1 MSEETKNVDVTEPTV
16 DEQPEE
22 QTNPQEVVPEVIDQ
36 EPDYKLKFT
45 ESQKEALRLRQELQA
60 KEDEYNRIQALA
72 EQDANHGNDTE
83 PNLYPGFEDLSEA
96 EQESLLAY
104 TNSIRQRVTEDIYK
118 NPAISYAE
126 QSYATAK
133 WNEEFE
139 KVAEKYPDLKESKAE
154 FTAKYKKDKI
164 PDNIGQLMED
174 LAKIHLFE
182 KSSDIGA
189 KRALEQ
195 ASRIDIERTNPT
207 TEQPKVER
215 TEEDWFKLAQENPAK
230 YAALIRQ
237 QENK

>member
-1 MSEETKNVDVTEPTV
+1 MSEEINVDVTEPTV

-22 QTNPQEVVPEVIDQ
+22 QTNPQEVVPEVNDQ
-36 EPDYKLKFT
+36 EPDYKTKFT

-60 KEDEYNRIQALA
+60 KEDEYSQRQT
-72 EQDANHGNDTE
+72 EQDDTE
-83 PNLYPGFEDLSEA
+83 PNLYPGFENLSEA

-104 TNSIRQRVTEDIYK
+104 TNSIKQRVSEDIYK
-118 NPAISYAE
+118 DPAISYA
-126 QSYATAK
+126 QQTYANAK

-139 KVAEKYPDLKESKAE
+139 KVAEKYPELKESKAE
-154 FTAKYKKDKI
+154 FTSKYKKDKI

-189 KRALEQ
+189 KKALEQ
-195 ASRIDIERTNPT
+195 ASRIDLERNNPT

-215 TEEDWFKLAQENPAK
+215 TDEDLYKLAQENPAK
-230 YAALIRQ
+230 FAALMRQ